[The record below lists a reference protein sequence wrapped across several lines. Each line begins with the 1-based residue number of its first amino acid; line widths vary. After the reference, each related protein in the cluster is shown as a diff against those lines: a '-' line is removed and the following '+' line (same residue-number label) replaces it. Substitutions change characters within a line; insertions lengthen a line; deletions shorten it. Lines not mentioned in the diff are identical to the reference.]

1 MLILDTHV
9 WVWWIGGPACPPLS
23 AHCRHAINESSR
35 IGVSAMSCVEVAW
48 LVAAG
53 RLAFDRDPHTW
64 MEQSLS
70 RPRVELVPITP
81 AIAIAAAELEWDHRD
96 PADRLIVACA
106 LKSNARL
113 ATKDQSIRD
122 FDGVDTV
129 W

>member
-1 MLILDTHV
+1 MLLLDTHV
-9 WVWWIGGPACPPLS
+9 WIWWIGGPACPPLS
-23 AHCRHAINESSR
+23 TRCRHAITESPR
-35 IGVSAMSCVEVAW
+35 IGISAMSCVEVAW

-64 MEQSLS
+64 MEQALS
-70 RPRVELVPITP
+70 RPRVELIPITP
-81 AIAIAAAELEWDHRD
+81 AIAVAAAELEWEHRD

-113 ATKDQSIRD
+113 ATKDRSLWD

>member
-23 AHCRHAINESSR
+23 ARCRRAISETAR
-35 IGVSAMSCVEVAW
+35 IGISAMSCIEIAW

-53 RLAFDRDPHTW
+53 RLAFDRDPRTW

-70 RPRVELVPITP
+70 HPRVELVPITP
-81 AIAIAAAELEWDHRD
+81 ALAVAAAGLEWEHRD
-96 PADRLIVACA
+96 PADRLIVASA
-106 LKSNARL
+106 LERNARL
-113 ATKDQSIRD
+113 ATKDRSIRG